1 MWEQYSQNKDVYQ
14 QLAALKSDARDSFSE
29 KHRVELILFD
39 SAASYFDELKAAGE
53 AISPKQWRAEKER
66 LTAHK
71 DSLFQQVKDMR
82 WDIELLEKFRKSAEG
97 IPSSRKP
104 SIKEHEYE
112 R

>member
-1 MWEQYSQNKDVYQ
+1 MWEQYEENKGVYQ
-14 QLAALKSDARDSFSE
+14 QLADLKPGVRDSFSE

-39 SAASYFDELKAAGE
+39 SAASYLDELKTAGE
-53 AISPKQWRAEKER
+53 DISPKQWRAEKER

-82 WDIELLEKFRKSAEG
+82 GDIALLEKFRKSAEG
-97 IPSSRKP
+97 ISGGKKSKV
-104 SIKEHEYE
+104 KESEYE